1 MFALHKEKSYRE
13 LMSEL
18 DKSTLSV
25 YLKEIN
31 QVPLL
36 TREEETELGRAAKN
50 GSREA
55 KERLVKAN
63 LRFVVNVAKQYQNR
77 GMSLS
82 DLISEGNIGLM
93 SAAERFDVDRGFHF
107 ISYGVWWIRQAIMKA
122 LGEKSRMIRLPLNRA
137 NELMKIEKAQKKIE
151 DEKNSE
157 ADIDELSEY
166 LSMDRERIMDLLNAS
181 RDPASLDSPLS
192 SDEDA
197 STISDLMED
206 EQSESPEQMAINQDL
221 QGSIV
226 RVLNTL
232 SEKEASVL
240 RYRFGLEGERPH
252 SLKEIGDKYNL
263 TKERIR
269 QIEKQALIK
278 LRHPSRSSLLQSFV
292 SE

>member
-1 MFALHKEKSYRE
+1 MHKEKSYRE